1 MGQRQN
7 TFRTNLGIMIMNW
20 KEKMAG
26 LLFCLTLLGI
36 MMWGIFAT
44 QGMAG
49 VTGTASPGSGANVKH
64 PGEIVA
70 KQKNCLACH
79 NVNVKMVGPA
89 LKDVAKKYSE
99 ADKEYLVG
107 KVMQGSMGVWGQI
120 PMPPNNVTAEE
131 AGKAIDWILSLK

>member
-1 MGQRQN
+1 MEQRQN
-7 TFRTNLGIMIMNW
+7 TFYSYLGNIMNW
-20 KEKMAG
+20 KERIVG
-26 LLFCLTLLGI
+26 LIFCLTLLGI
-36 MMWGIFAT
+36 LMWAMLAT
-44 QGMAG
+44 QSWAG
-49 VTGTASPGSGANVKH
+49 VTGTAAPQSGANVKH

-89 LKDVAKKYSE
+89 FKDVAKKYTE